1 MRQQQA
7 IKTFFVTLRRS
18 QIGKPWFHRQVLDG
32 LGLRKRLLCVEK
44 PNNPVIRGMLRQV
57 AHLVV
62 IETDQMYYNRKMA
75 EYEAAK
81 LRPPITVRHDLPPAC
96 AAGPA
101 LQEAAESS
109 QQQPSV

>member
-1 MRQQQA
+1 MGQQP

-32 LGLRKRLLCVEK
+32 LGLKKRLLCVEK
-44 PNNPVIRGMLRQV
+44 PNNPVIRGMLRKV

-62 IETDQMYYNRKMA
+62 IETDQMYYNRKVA

-81 LRPPITVRHDLPPAC
+81 LRPPVIVRHDLPAGF
-96 AAGPA
+96 AAAPA
-101 LQEAAESS
+101 LQAAAPSS
-109 QQQPSV
+109 QQQPRI